1 MSRHW
6 SASCP
11 RWAICKALETTRA
24 AQDRSKPAEKNN
36 LHPRNPHRGRYDFT
50 QLIASC
56 PALAEF
62 VAVNEY
68 GNETINF
75 VDPAA
80 VKALNR
86 ALLKHDYDIRDW
98 DVPAQYL
105 CPPIPG
111 RADYLHYLADLLS
124 ESNGGNIPRGNS
136 VRVLDIG
143 VGANCIYPLIGN
155 RTYGWQFVGTDIDA
169 VALNNAQSI
178 LDANQMNDAVELRL
192 QKSRA
197 AIFAGVTQAD
207 ESFDLTLCNP
217 PFHASLAEARHG
229 SQRKWKNLGK
239 EDDKHKNPVLNFGGQ
254 SLELCCDGGEVA
266 FVKRMIEESRSGQ
279 SNCLWFTTLIAK
291 SSSLP
296 HVYRALKYSGAKQD
310 RTLEMSQGQKKSRIL
325 AWTFMDKDQQREWC
339 SKRAK

>member
-1 MSRHW
+1 MATTTTQDI
-6 SASCP
+6 SAP
-11 RWAICKALETTRA
+11 V
-24 AQDRSKPAEKNN
+24 EKTN
-36 LHPRNPHRGRYDFT
+36 LHARNPHRGRYDFKS
-50 QLIASC
+50 LITAS
-56 PALAEF
+56 PELAAF

-86 ALLKHDYDIRDW
+86 ALLLHHYDIRDW

-124 ESNGGNIPRGNS
+124 ESNGGIIPRGNS

-169 VALNNAQSI
+169 VALNNAQNI
-178 LDANQMNDAVELRL
+178 LASNRLGDAVELRL
-192 QKSRA
+192 QKSRT

-207 ESFDLTLCNP
+207 ELFDLTLCNP

-239 EDDKHKNPVLNFGGQ
+239 ENDKHKNPVLNFGGQ
-254 SLELCCDGGEVA
+254 GMELCCDGGEEA
-266 FVKRMIEESRSGQ
+266 FVKRMIEESRSGH
-279 SNCLWFTTLIAK
+279 SNCLWFTTLISK

-296 HVYRALKYSGAKQD
+296 HVYRALKYSGAQD
-310 RTLEMSQGQKKSRIL
+310 NRTIEMSQGQKKSRIL
-325 AWTFMDKDQQREWC
+325 AWTFMDKDRQREWW
-339 SKRAK
+339 SARGKNTP